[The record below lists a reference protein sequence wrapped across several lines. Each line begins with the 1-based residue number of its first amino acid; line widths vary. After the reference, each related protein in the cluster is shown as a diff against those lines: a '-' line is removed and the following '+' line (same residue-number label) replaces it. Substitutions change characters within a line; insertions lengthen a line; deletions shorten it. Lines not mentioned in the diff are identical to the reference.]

1 MSVRTFLRSAVLA
14 GVALASVS
22 CATDSPLGPTSEQV
36 AVPATDSAVDPL
48 LGQLLGGTLRL
59 ADTTLGTTIGLVDHT
74 LTTATSTLDD
84 LVHLLTCS
92 ALPQARATKTIG
104 PRGGTIW
111 FGSNRLEI
119 PRGALRSNVRITAEQ
134 VSGPVNSV
142 RFSPEGLHFAQS
154 ATLTMSYD
162 NCRNVRAPKQI
173 VYTDESLNVL
183 EILKSRDQHR
193 GESVSAPLDHFSR
206 YAIAW

>member
-1 MSVRTFLRSAVLA
+1 MSVRSFLRSAVFA
-14 GVALASVS
+14 GVALATIS
-22 CATDSPLGPTSEQV
+22 CATDSPLGPTAEPAAAPV
-36 AVPATDSAVDPL
+36 ADSAVNPL

-59 ADTTLGTTIGLVDHT
+59 ADTTLGATVGLVDHT
-74 LTTATSTLDD
+74 LTTATNTLDD

-92 ALPQARATKTIG
+92 ALPPARATQTIG
-104 PRGGTIW
+104 PRGGTIR

-119 PRGALRSNVRITAEQ
+119 PRGALKSNVRITAEQ
-134 VSGPVNSV
+134 VSGSVNSV

-154 ATLTMSYD
+154 ATLTMGYD
-162 NCRNVRAPKQI
+162 NCRDVHAPKQI
-173 VYTDESLNVL
+173 VYTDESLHVL
-183 EILKSRDQHR
+183 EILKSTDQQR